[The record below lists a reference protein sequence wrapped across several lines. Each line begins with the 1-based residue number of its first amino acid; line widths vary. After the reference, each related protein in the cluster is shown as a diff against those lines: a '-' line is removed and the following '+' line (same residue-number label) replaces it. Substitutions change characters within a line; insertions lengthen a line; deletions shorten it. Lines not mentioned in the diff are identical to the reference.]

1 MAAAQ
6 SLTGNFRTFTPR
18 YDQSPWLFGDERM
31 VRQIVLNLLSNAV
44 KFSLENG
51 EVVLSVSIDQ
61 SGSCLIQVT
70 DSGIGIVS
78 GQLESI
84 MEPFVQVDSGMNRKY
99 EGTGLGLALVKSMA
113 EMHDADVVIESAANA
128 GTVVTVEI
136 PSERVRRGMPD
147 SVGRASD

>member
-1 MAAAQ
+1 
-6 SLTGNFRTFTPR
+6 
-18 YDQSPWLFGDERM
+18 M

-44 KFSLENG
+44 KFSLEDG

-99 EGTGLGLALVKSMA
+99 ESTGLGLVLVKSMA
-113 EMHDADVVIESAANA
+113 ELHDAEVMIESVTDA
-128 GTVVTVEI
+128 GTAVTIEI
-136 PSERVRRGMPD
+136 PSARVRHDLPA
-147 SVGRASD
+147 SVIDAAD